1 MAVSTALPD
10 PAVTDASP
18 AIVAVQR
25 DRILGLAL
33 SLMAET
39 GVHAMSMRKLATACG
54 LNVATIYHYF
64 PSKEA
69 LVAEVV
75 AHQSYEELLN
85 QVPPVDPALAPPERL
100 AALLRWVWSEMSAHD
115 AVWKLLVG
123 ESLRGNDQ
131 MVVAAFE
138 LSTAFEQGLDRW
150 LTDLFPELPGDRVSF
165 TRVLRGSIYG
175 FFLELMAVDAPDRL
189 ALLAPRADEIGA
201 VLLPGS

>member
-1 MAVSTALPD
+1 MGVTTALPE
-10 PAVTDASP
+10 PTIAGEPTGTVEA
-18 AIVAVQR
+18 QR

-39 GVHAMSMRKLATACG
+39 GVHAMSMRKLATACD
-54 LNVATIYHYF
+54 LNVASIYHYF

-85 QVPPVDPALAPPERL
+85 QVPPVDPALTPPLRL
-100 AALLRWVWSEMSAHD
+100 AALLRWVWSEMSDHD
-115 AVWKLLVG
+115 AIWRLLVG
-123 ESLRGNDQ
+123 ESLRGNEQ
-131 MVVAAFE
+131 LVVAAFE
-138 LSTAFEQGLDRW
+138 LSAAFEAGLDRW
-150 LTDLFPELPGDRVSF
+150 LADLFPELPGDRVIF

-175 FFLELMAVDAPDRL
+175 FFLELMAVEPADRL

-201 VLLPGS
+201 VLLGRD